1 MDLNNKVIKVLTRTH
16 GKKVIQFFKD
26 NGVYTD
32 TYEGLMSEVDGHDQI
47 YYGLLKGNFSI
58 YSLDVVQMYNAS
70 IIELPENEPIFWK
83 EEKVMLVRDTV
94 DNTPRKRVV
103 FGKKNGKFL
112 AWAHVE
118 TIEEAV
124 RQCETSTWRLA
135 EEIQQGNPKKKELL
149 EKANELI
156 KKAEE
161 LKAAANEM

>member
-26 NGVYTD
+26 NGVD
-32 TYEGLMSEVDGHDQI
+32 TEELAGRVCEADYEDRI
-47 YYGLLKGNFSI
+47 YYGLIKGNFSN
-58 YSLDVVQMYNAS
+58 YSLDTVQLYDTA